1 MLGTVL
7 SSFVIEQEGCC
18 AGAPT
23 EEQLLERF
31 EQFERTLKGGG

>member
-18 AGAPT
+18 TGAPT
-23 EEQLLERF
+23 QEQLLERY
-31 EQFERTLKGGG
+31 EQFARSLKGEV